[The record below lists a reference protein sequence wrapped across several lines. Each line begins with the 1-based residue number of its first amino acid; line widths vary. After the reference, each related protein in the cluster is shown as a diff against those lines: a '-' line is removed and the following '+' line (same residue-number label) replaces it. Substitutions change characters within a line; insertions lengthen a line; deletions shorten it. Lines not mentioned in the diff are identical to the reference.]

1 MIASQDL
8 ESILTV
14 NIEANEILND
24 VEEST
29 LFKQSLKESVESS
42 ILGVFI
48 ATVSGLPLHK
58 AILTRSDRT
67 GLRCCHI
74 THHTDGV
81 IDKHGRDFIHIV
93 PKLSVRSRSVSFF
106 A

>member
-8 ESILTV
+8 ESILTI
-14 NIEANEILND
+14 NIEANEILYD
-24 VEEST
+24 VEEPT

-48 ATVSGLPLHK
+48 ATVGSLPLHK
-58 AILTRSDRT
+58 AVLAGSNRA
-67 GLRCCHI
+67 GLRCGHI
-74 THHTDGV
+74 AHHTDGV
-81 IDKHGRDFIHIV
+81 INKHGGNFIHIV